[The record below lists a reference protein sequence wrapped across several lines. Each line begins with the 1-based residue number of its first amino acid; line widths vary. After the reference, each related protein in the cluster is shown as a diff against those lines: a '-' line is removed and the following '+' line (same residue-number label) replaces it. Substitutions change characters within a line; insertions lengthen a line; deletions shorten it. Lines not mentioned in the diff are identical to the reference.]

1 MKNKDFF
8 LNNFPQYLELSAG
21 EKNTSHEQKIIEG
34 VASFGTT

>member
-21 EKNTSHEQKIIEG
+21 KRNTSHEQKIIEG